1 MNIYMTENQ
10 KRKLT
15 DVIDLIPEKVK
26 DVLQEIRIPN
36 YNIENGG
43 VTKNFDLYL
52 IFSNEKELPEFVIS
66 FFGHYEANFE
76 NATGVEL
83 IVEFDGE
90 DTPMGETVWKRGNIL

>member
-15 DVIDLIPEKVK
+15 DVIDLIPENIKEI
-26 DVLQEIRIPN
+26 LQEIRIPN

-52 IFSNEKELPEFVIS
+52 IFSNDNELPEFVID

-76 NATGVEL
+76 NAMGVEL

-90 DTPMGETVWKRGNIL
+90 DTPMGETVWKRGNTL